1 MYDRKMRTT
10 LDIDEDVLQA
20 AKDIAA
26 MRKSTAGK
34 VLSEL
39 ARQAL
44 EPRDEPLRVRHGVP
58 VLPRRPGERPV
69 SVDDVDRL
77 RDDE

>member
-1 MYDRKMRTT
+1 MRTT

-44 EPRDEPLRVRHGVP
+44 EPRDEPPRVRHGVP
-58 VLPRRPGERPV
+58 VLPRRAAGERPV

-77 RDDE
+77 LDDE